1 MEPGEPRH
9 EQYEVDAPGEPT
21 ERERAIH
28 ASALGAALGAI
39 LALLG
44 RRAANR

>member
-9 EQYEVDAPGEPT
+9 ELDDVDTPGEPA

-28 ASALGAALGAI
+28 ASALGVALGAV

-44 RRAANR
+44 RRAASR

>member
-28 ASALGAALGAI
+28 ASALGAI